1 MNAGDLLVF
10 YDGKCPFCV
19 SWVKFLL
26 DRDGYDR
33 LHFASLQSE
42 WTAGF
47 FKEHGLPQPDLES
60 VLVWDGDQLVGES
73 EAIAVL
79 AEALPGI
86 WQAGRHLLLL
96 PSGLRHKAYR
106 FVADRRYSWFGQ
118 YDDCWVP
125 KPEDRRKFVD
135 LTGPESSAKPRTDAD

>member
-1 MNAGDLLVF
+1 MKAGHLLVF
-10 YDGKCPFCV
+10 FDAKCPFCV

-42 WTAGF
+42 WTARF
-47 FKEHGLPQPDLES
+47 FQEHDLEPPELES
-60 VLVWDGDQLVGES
+60 VLVWDDHQLLAES
-73 EAIAVL
+73 QAIATL

-86 WQAGRHLLLL
+86 WQAGRHLTLL

-106 FVADRRYSWFGQ
+106 FVADRRHSWFGK
-118 YDDCWVP
+118 YDSCWTP
-125 KPEDRRKFVD
+125 KPEDRRKFLD
-135 LTGPESSAKPRTDAD
+135 LTEQKTTAKPGNDAD